1 MGFVTFFKSNSLL
14 ATISAASVV
23 AIFVQIMLGAVTR
36 LMGAGLSCPDWPLC
50 YGLWIPLP
58 SMLSALPN
66 LDYTYA
72 QIFMEWIHRANAAV
86 VLAPLICWMTFLS
99 WRSRQK
105 APVCWGLGA
114 FALLLL
120 LVQSAVGG
128 FTVFDQNS
136 PWSVAVHLSLASLL
150 LATTVSI
157 FKIAQLGGV
166 AVVEKKAVVPF
177 LLALIVLVTIISGAV
192 VAKSGSALS
201 CGGWPLC
208 NGALVPE
215 FGDSGQVLHF
225 AHRGLAL
232 MSVLGI
238 VAGAFYVRAL
248 RHPAMLSVIQV
259 FMGLLVIWVYNVG
272 TLGSHVLVGALHQ
285 LFALVIFASLIWV
298 FWRPDGAR

>member
-1 MGFVTFFKSNSLL
+1 MGFVTFFRSSSLL
-14 ATISAASVV
+14 ATVSAASVV

-66 LDYTYA
+66 LDYTYS
-72 QIFMEWIHRANAAV
+72 QILMEWTHRANAAV
-86 VLAPLICWMTFLS
+86 VLAPLICWMAFLS
-99 WRSRQK
+99 WKSRQRS
-105 APVCWGLGA
+105 PVCWGLGE

-128 FTVFDQNS
+128 FTVFDRNS
-136 PWSVAVHLSLASLL
+136 PWSLAVHLSLASLL

-157 FKIAQLGGV
+157 FKIARLGGV
-166 AVVEKKAVVPF
+166 AVVEKTVAVPF
-177 LLALIVLVTIISGAV
+177 LLSLIVLVTIISGAV
-192 VAKSGSALS
+192 VAKSGSALA

-208 NGALVPE
+208 NGVLGPDFE
-215 FGDSGQVLHF
+215 DRGQVLHF
-225 AHRGLAL
+225 AHRLLAL

-238 VAGAFYVRAL
+238 VAAAFYMRAL

-259 FMGLLVIWVYNVG
+259 FMGLLVIWVYNAG
-272 TLGSHVLVGALHQ
+272 TFGSHVLVGALHQ
-285 LFALVIFASLIWV
+285 LFALVIFASLIWA
-298 FWRPDGAR
+298 FWRPDAPR

>member
-1 MGFVTFFKSNSLL
+1 MGFVTFFKSSSLL
-14 ATISAASVV
+14 AAVSVASVV

-66 LDYTYA
+66 LDYTYS
-72 QIFMEWIHRANAAV
+72 QILMEWTHRANAAV
-86 VLAPLICWMTFLS
+86 VLAPLICWMAFLS
-99 WRSRQK
+99 WKSRQRS
-105 APVCWGLGA
+105 PVCWGLGA

-128 FTVFDQNS
+128 FTVFDRNS

-157 FKIAQLGGV
+157 FKIARLGGV
-166 AVVEKKAVVPF
+166 AVVEKTVAVPF
-177 LLALIVLVTIISGAV
+177 LLSLIVLVTIISGAV
-192 VAKSGSALS
+192 VAKSGSALA

-208 NGALVPE
+208 NGVLGPDFE
-215 FGDSGQVLHF
+215 DRGQVLHF
-225 AHRGLAL
+225 AHRLLAL

-238 VAGAFYVRAL
+238 VAAAFYMRAL

-259 FMGLLVIWVYNVG
+259 FMGLLVIWVYNAG
-272 TLGSHVLVGALHQ
+272 TFGSHVLVGALHQ
-285 LFALVIFASLIWV
+285 LFALVIFASLIWA
-298 FWRPDGAR
+298 FWRPDALR

>member
-1 MGFVTFFKSNSLL
+1 MGFVTFFKSSSLL
-14 ATISAASVV
+14 ATVSAASVV

-66 LDYTYA
+66 LDYTYS
-72 QIFMEWIHRANAAV
+72 QILMEWTHRANAAV
-86 VLAPLICWMTFLS
+86 VLAPLICWMAFLS
-99 WRSRQK
+99 WKSRKRS
-105 APVCWGLGA
+105 PVCWGLGA

-128 FTVFDQNS
+128 FTVFDRNS
-136 PWSVAVHLSLASLL
+136 PWSVAVHLSLASVL

-157 FKIAQLGGV
+157 FKIARLGGV
-166 AVVEKKAVVPF
+166 AVVEKTVAVPF
-177 LLALIVLVTIISGAV
+177 LLSLIVLVTIISGAV
-192 VAKSGSALS
+192 VAKSGSALA

-208 NGALVPE
+208 NGVLGPDFE
-215 FGDSGQVLHF
+215 DRGQVLHF
-225 AHRGLAL
+225 AHRLLAL

-238 VAGAFYVRAL
+238 VAAAFYMRAL

-259 FMGLLVIWVYNVG
+259 FMGLLVIWVYNAG
-272 TLGSHVLVGALHQ
+272 AFGSHVLVGALHQ
-285 LFALVIFASLIWV
+285 LFALVIFASLIWA
-298 FWRPDGAR
+298 FWRPDAPR

>member
-66 LDYTYA
+66 LDYTYS
-72 QIFMEWIHRANAAV
+72 QILMEWTHRANAAV
-86 VLAPLICWMTFLS
+86 VLAPLICWMAFLS
-99 WRSRQK
+99 WKSRQRS
-105 APVCWGLGA
+105 PICWGLGV

-128 FTVFDQNS
+128 FTVFDRNS

-150 LATTVSI
+150 LAATVSI
-157 FKIAQLGGV
+157 FKIARLGGV
-166 AVVEKKAVVPF
+166 AVVEKTVAVPF
-177 LLALIVLVTIISGAV
+177 LLSLIVLVTIISGAV
-192 VAKSGSALS
+192 VAKSGSALA

-208 NGALVPE
+208 NGVLGPDFE
-215 FGDSGQVLHF
+215 DRGQVLHF
-225 AHRGLAL
+225 AHRLLAL

-238 VAGAFYVRAL
+238 VVAAFYMRAL

-259 FMGLLVIWVYNVG
+259 FMGLLVIWVYNAG
-272 TLGSHVLVGALHQ
+272 TFGSHVLVGALHQ
-285 LFALVIFASLIWV
+285 LFALVIFASLIWA
-298 FWRPDGAR
+298 FWRPDALR

>member
-1 MGFVTFFKSNSLL
+1 MGFVTFFKSSSLL
-14 ATISAASVV
+14 AAVSVASVV

-66 LDYTYA
+66 LDYTYS
-72 QIFMEWIHRANAAV
+72 QILMEWTHRANAAV
-86 VLAPLICWMTFLS
+86 VLAPLICWMAFLS
-99 WRSRQK
+99 WKSRQRS
-105 APVCWGLGA
+105 PVCWGLGA

-128 FTVFDQNS
+128 FTVFDRNS

-150 LATTVSI
+150 LAATVSI
-157 FKIAQLGGV
+157 FKIARLGGV
-166 AVVEKKAVVPF
+166 AVVEKTVAVPF
-177 LLALIVLVTIISGAV
+177 LLSLIVLVTIISGAV
-192 VAKSGSALS
+192 VAKSGSALA

-208 NGALVPE
+208 NGVLGPDFE
-215 FGDSGQVLHF
+215 DRGQVLHF
-225 AHRGLAL
+225 AHRLLAL

-238 VAGAFYVRAL
+238 VVAAFYMRAL

-259 FMGLLVIWVYNVG
+259 FMGLLVIWVYNAG
-272 TLGSHVLVGALHQ
+272 TFGSHVLVGALHQ
-285 LFALVIFASLIWV
+285 LFALVIFASLIWA
-298 FWRPDGAR
+298 FWRPDAPR

>member
-1 MGFVTFFKSNSLL
+1 VGFVTFFKSSSLL
-14 ATISAASVV
+14 ATVSAASVV

-66 LDYTYA
+66 LDYTYS
-72 QIFMEWIHRANAAV
+72 QILMEWTHRANAAV
-86 VLAPLICWMTFLS
+86 VLAPLICWMAFLS
-99 WRSRQK
+99 WKSRQRS
-105 APVCWGLGA
+105 PVCWRLGA

-128 FTVFDQNS
+128 FTVFDRNS

-157 FKIAQLGGV
+157 FKIARLGGV
-166 AVVEKKAVVPF
+166 AVVEKTVAVPF
-177 LLALIVLVTIISGAV
+177 LLSLIVLVTIISGAV
-192 VAKSGSALS
+192 VAKSGSALA

-208 NGALVPE
+208 NGVLGPDFE
-215 FGDSGQVLHF
+215 DRGQVLHF
-225 AHRGLAL
+225 AHRLLAL

-238 VAGAFYVRAL
+238 VAAAFYMRAL

-259 FMGLLVIWVYNVG
+259 FMGLLVIWVYNAG
-272 TLGSHVLVGALHQ
+272 TFGSHVLVGALHQ
-285 LFALVIFASLIWV
+285 LFALVIFASLIWA
-298 FWRPDGAR
+298 FWRPDAPR